1 MRLRVFCLVAL
12 LLVALLPTAAQ
23 AQTANE
29 RFPQLVLRENFEQL
43 ATDRLEQALTEAKE
57 TRRHTIEAVRVP
69 MDTRLPA
76 GNITYEVL
84 IPNGLRYRSM
94 MPVYIEININGAFYR
109 RITCTMR
116 VHVFEKMVTAAQP
129 LQPEKPLTTADLRVE
144 ERELENVTYQYFT
157 EPEEVTGKVLNRLVR
172 EGTVLSPNMLRNPII
187 IFTNAMV
194 NLVVDYNGV
203 KVKTEGIALQAGR
216 AGDVIRVRNTRSG
229 RTVQGHILDAQNVEV
244 FH

>member
-94 MPVYIEININGAFYR
+94 MPV
-109 RITCTMR
+109 
-116 VHVFEKMVTAAQP
+116 
-129 LQPEKPLTTADLRVE
+129 
-144 ERELENVTYQYFT
+144 
-157 EPEEVTGKVLNRLVR
+157 
-172 EGTVLSPNMLRNPII
+172 
-187 IFTNAMV
+187 
-194 NLVVDYNGV
+194 
-203 KVKTEGIALQAGR
+203 
-216 AGDVIRVRNTRSG
+216 
-229 RTVQGHILDAQNVEV
+229 
-244 FH
+244 

>member
-1 MRLRVFCLVAL
+1 M
-12 LLVALLPTAAQ
+12 
-23 AQTANE
+23 
-29 RFPQLVLRENFEQL
+29 
-43 ATDRLEQALTEAKE
+43 
-57 TRRHTIEAVRVP
+57 
-69 MDTRLPA
+69 
-76 GNITYEVL
+76 
-84 IPNGLRYRSM
+84 
-94 MPVYIEININGAFYR
+94 
-109 RITCTMR
+109 
-116 VHVFEKMVTAAQP
+116 
-129 LQPEKPLTTADLRVE
+129 
-144 ERELENVTYQYFT
+144 TYQYFT
-157 EPEEVTGKVLNRLVR
+157 KPEEVTGKVLNRLVR